1 MSIHSRMSSGGRIQL
16 AAVGEQDIFLT
27 SNPETT
33 YFIKRYK
40 RHSQFALQTIEVP
53 FEQDARFGGRVRSVI
68 PRNGDLV
75 KEIYLKVTLPEI
87 NQNLVTTYNP
97 ITEAF
102 EPVETFPTYSDSIG
116 HALIRQA
123 DIRIGGQTVE
133 TINGDYLDLYEEMF
147 TPESQ
152 ALAIKN
158 MVGRTYLRTGL
169 GPASNVIYR
178 TQNGFDANGAFP
190 RTFIVPLRF
199 WFTQDPSLA
208 VPLTSLTYQEM
219 EVNISFD
226 EIERLVVSENSS
238 ITQFLRSTAGLGGVP
253 LEIES
258 ASLLVEYVFLTEN
271 ESNFFRSNR
280 LDYLITQIQ
289 GIETNISKTEN
300 YTKIPRQIRS
310 YFNNPVKEMFII
322 LQEVVNRPKILE
334 NSSTIT
340 NDYFNY
346 KSSTNQ
352 DILTNLELLFNNNP
366 RIYKEVADGFY
377 LRNIQPLQSHTRIPE
392 RFTYNYSFSI
402 DPENYAPTGQVN
414 FSRIKDVMFNLF
426 LNPSNNRDRTARI
439 YVKNYNVLRIES
451 GVSGVLFNYN
461 G

>member
-1 MSIHSRMSSGGRIQL
+1 MSSGGRVQL

-27 SNPETT
+27 SNPEAS
-33 YFIKRYK
+33 YFSKRYK
-40 RHSQFALQTIEVP
+40 RHSQFAIQTLEVP
-53 FEQDARFGGRVRSVI
+53 FEQEAKFGGRVRSVI

-87 NQNLVTTYNP
+87 NQGLISEYNP
-97 ITEAF
+97 ITENF
-102 EPVETFPTYSDSIG
+102 ETVDTFPTYSDSIG

-123 DIRIGGQTVE
+123 DIRIGGQTIE
-133 TINGDYLDLYEEMF
+133 TINGDYLDLYEDMF

-152 ALAIKN
+152 SLAIEN
-158 MVGRTYLRTGL
+158 MVGRTYLRTGI
-169 GPASNVIYR
+169 GPASNVVYR
-178 TQNGFDANGAFP
+178 TENGFDAVGAFP

-208 VPLTSLTYQEM
+208 VPLSAMLYQEM
-219 EVNISFD
+219 EVNMTFED
-226 EIERLVVSENSS
+226 IERLVVSNQKS
-238 ITQFLRSTAGLGGVP
+238 ITQFLKSTAGLGNVP

-258 ASLLVEYVFLTEN
+258 ASLLVEYVFITN
-271 ESNFFRSNR
+271 EELDFFRNNK

-289 GIETNISKTEN
+289 GVEVFVPKTEDF
-300 YTKIPRQIRS
+300 TEFPRQIRS
-310 YFNNPVKEMFII
+310 YFNNPVKELFII
-322 LQEVVNRPKILE
+322 VQELVNRPR
-334 NSSTIT
+334 SSANVSTVT

-352 DILTNLELLFNNNP
+352 DILSSLELLFNNNV
-366 RIYKEVADGFY
+366 RLEKEVADGFY
-377 LRNIQPLQSHTRIPE
+377 LRNIQPLQAHTRVPE

-414 FSRIKDVMFNLF
+414 FSRIKDVLFNLY
-426 LNPSNNRDRTARI
+426 LNPASDQDRSVRI

-451 GVSGVLFNYN
+451 GLSGILFNFN